1 MTNDD
6 DNHRYQFV
14 FDLANGTIIADSKS
28 PKGPKLAM
36 QSLPDLARIA
46 QPGDALVHEIDNA
59 PPHDGIETTKIA
71 ERPIGIPNLTE
82 SESRT

>member
-59 PPHDGIETTKIA
+59 AARRNRDYEDHGAPDRYT
-71 ERPIGIPNLTE
+71 
-82 SESRT
+82 